1 MSAERV
7 RGHTLATTLCVPL
20 NGLAFLDRVVVSLTR
35 RCHMLDNM
43 TVKLGVTSTVVR
55 DALRDGCAWVI
66 RFEQKDRESTERGC
80 GCNPARCERRIAL
93 ATALDEQLEAGYAV
107 VDVPV
112 EVADGVARNVAEV
125 IGEEM
130 AALVCDKHDM
140 QPRGAIL
147 RRADGL
153 METLVALDAGIQRQ
167 VVPFDT
173 FTLARP

>member
-1 MSAERV
+1 
-7 RGHTLATTLCVPL
+7 
-20 NGLAFLDRVVVSLTR
+20 
-35 RCHMLDNM
+35 MLDNM
-43 TVKLGVTSTVVR
+43 TVKLEVNSPAVR
-55 DALRDGCAWVI
+55 DALLDGCAWVI
-66 RFEQKDRESTERGC
+66 QFEKDREGEEATERAC
-80 GCNPARCERRIAL
+80 GFDPERCERRIAL

-130 AALVCDKHDM
+130 AALACDRYDTR
-140 QPRGAIL
+140 PRGGFI

-167 VVPFDT
+167 VMPFDT
-173 FTLARP
+173 FTLARQ